1 MNALCNNYMSSKGL
15 LEECDK
21 EENMVVTG
29 TATTSYLKRITQ

>member
-21 EENMVVTG
+21 EENVVATVA
-29 TATTSYLKRITQ
+29 ATTSCWKRIL